1 VPPPAWATLDIG
13 SWFHGLTPEAIESH
27 PLRGL
32 MERPVL
38 AISVGME
45 ATGRFNFGH

>member
-1 VPPPAWATLDIG
+1 LDIG
-13 SWFHGLTPEAIESH
+13 SWFHGLTPEAIEFH

-38 AISVGME
+38 AISAAMQ
-45 ATGRFNFGH
+45 A